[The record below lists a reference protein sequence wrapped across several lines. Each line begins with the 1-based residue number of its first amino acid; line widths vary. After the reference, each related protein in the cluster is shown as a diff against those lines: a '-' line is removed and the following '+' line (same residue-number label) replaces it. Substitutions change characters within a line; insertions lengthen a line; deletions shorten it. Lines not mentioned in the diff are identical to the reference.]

1 MAGSVNYA
9 YVKFYESDLEE
20 IAMDVLS
27 GDEFEMGYVY
37 CPGSELHRE
46 QDEVLIVDDF
56 YLYLIKRY
64 PDLSDTE
71 IAKIESRVRATENTL
86 YETNRAFLRLLADG
100 FDLKRDDPSKSDI
113 HIELADYE
121 NFDNNTFRVVN
132 QFEVKQR
139 QLRIPDAVVFL
150 NGLPIVV
157 FEFKNPAN
165 DIADTHAA
173 YEQVAVRY
181 ARDIPRLMSYNAF
194 TILSDGV
201 NSKYGSIFAPYKF
214 FNTWR
219 QVEEGDEET
228 QGVEAFYTLIEGLLR
243 KDRLLAMVKNFIF
256 FTDALQQDD
265 ETKIIARP
273 PQFFAATKLHHNI
286 KLHMKPHGDGKGGTY
301 FGTTGCGKSYT
312 MLFLTRMLMRD
323 PYLESPTI
331 LLITDR
337 TDLDDQLA
345 GQFTSAKEFIG
356 DSDVVQ
362 IESREKLKERLGGRQ
377 SGGVYLTTIQK
388 FTEGLSLL
396 SDRANIICI
405 SDEAHRSQTNLD
417 EQTKVTDTGVYTKY
431 GFARYLH
438 DSLPNATYVGFT
450 GTPIDDTLAVFG
462 EIVDAYTMV
471 ESVRDGFTVNLVYE
485 GRAAKVNLD
494 SSRVREIEDYYVEC
508 EKRGANLHQIEES
521 KKASTTLD
529 VILGD
534 GDRLDAVAADFVR
547 HYETRVAEG
556 ATVRGKAM
564 FVCAN
569 RFIAYDLYT
578 RIIALR
584 PEWGEVGKGDVEGLT
599 EKEAAKVKPIERV
612 KLIMTR
618 GKDDPK
624 AMYDMLGTDEDR
636 KELARQFKD
645 DRSNF
650 KIAIVVDMW
659 LTGFDVPSLD
669 TIYIDKPIQKHS
681 LIQAV
686 SRVNRV
692 FEGKARGLIVDYIGI
707 KKYLNEAV
715 KTYTRYKGDGFDG
728 VEQAVKLVRDR
739 LEIINGIFNKFD
751 ASNFF
756 CDVPKKRLDCLNRAT
771 EYVQRNKE
779 VEDRFMHLARDMR
792 QAYGLCAA
800 SELLT
805 REEHARIDFYIAVR
819 AVVFKLN
826 KGDAPDTAEMNER
839 VRQLLEDAIQS
850 TGVEEIFI
858 EGQDVGTVEE
868 DLFDEAYL
876 RRIEAMELPN
886 LKIKLLQQLL
896 RRSIDAYKKV
906 NRIKAVDFSKR
917 LRQIVEVYNDRRK
930 DEGNLSAILDD
941 VASQLVDLFNDLTD
955 EKTSFE
961 GMGIDYEEKA
971 FYDIL
976 EACAEKYGF
985 DYPKD
990 KMIELSRKVKEIV
1003 ADNSRYTDWAKRDDI
1018 RAQMKVDLIIL
1029 LDENGYPPVPRDDVF
1044 KGVFEQAE
1052 NFKKYAA

>member
-20 IAMDVLS
+20 VAMDVLS
-27 GDEFEMGYVY
+27 GDEFEMGYTY
-37 CPGSELHRE
+37 CHGSELHRE
-46 QDEVLIVDDF
+46 QDEVLIIDDF
-56 YLYLIKRY
+56 YLYLIRRY

-71 IAKIESRVRATENTL
+71 IAKIEARIRATENTP
-86 YETNRAFLRLLADG
+86 YETNRTFLRLLADG

-121 NFDNNTFRVVN
+121 HPEDNCFRVVN

-201 NSKYGSIFAPYKF
+201 NSKYGSIYAPYKF

-228 QGVEAFYTLIEGLLR
+228 QGVEAFYTLVEGLLR
-243 KDRLLAMVKNFIF
+243 KDRLLAIVKNFIF
-256 FTDALQQDD
+256 FPDALQQDD

-323 PYLESPTI
+323 PHLESPTI

-337 TDLDDQLA
+337 TDLDDQLSA
-345 GQFTSAKEFIG
+345 QFTSAKEFIG

-362 IESREKLKERLGGRQ
+362 IETRDDLRERLSGRQ

-462 EIVDAYTMV
+462 DIVDAYTMV

-494 SSRVREIEDYYVEC
+494 SARVREIEDYYVEC

-534 GDRLDAVAADFVR
+534 GDRLDAVAADFVK
-547 HYETRVAEG
+547 HYETRVEEG

-569 RFIAYDLYT
+569 RFIAYDLYR

-584 PEWGEVGKGDVEGLT
+584 PEWAEVRTGDVDGLS
-599 EKEAAKVKPIERV
+599 EREAAKVKPIERV

-624 AMYDMLGTDEDR
+624 EMYDMLGTDEDR

-650 KIAIVVDMW
+650 RIAIVVDMW

-692 FEGKARGLIVDYIGI
+692 YEGKARGLIVDYIGI

-715 KTYTRYKGDGFDG
+715 KTYTHYRGDGFDG
-728 VEQAVKLVRDR
+728 VEKAAKLVRDR
-739 LEIINGIFNKFD
+739 LEIIDGIFNRFD
-751 ASNFF
+751 ATDFF
-756 CDVPKKRLDCLNRAT
+756 CDEPKKRLDCLNRAA
-771 EYVQRNKE
+771 EYVQRNKD
-779 VEDRFMHLARDMR
+779 VEDRFMRLARDMR

-805 REEHARIDFYIAVR
+805 RDEHGRIDFYIAVR

-839 VRQLLEDAIQS
+839 VRQLLEEAIQS

-858 EGQDVGTVEE
+858 EGQDLPTVEE

-876 RRIEAMELPN
+876 RRIEAMDLPN

-917 LRQIVEVYNDRRK
+917 LRQIVDVYNDRRK
-930 DEGNLSAILDD
+930 EEGDLSDILDD
-941 VASQLVDLFNDLTD
+941 ITNQLVDLFEDLKD

-985 DYPKD
+985 EYPKD
-990 KMIELSRKVKEIV
+990 KMVELSRKVKEIV
-1003 ADNSRYTDWAKRDDI
+1003 ADNSRYTDWAKREDI

-1044 KGVFEQAE
+1044 KDVFEQAE

>member
-1 MAGSVNYA
+1 MANSYQYD

-27 GDEFEMGYVY
+27 GDEFEMGYIY
-37 CPGSELHRE
+37 CPGSELHRK
-46 QDEVLIVDDF
+46 QDEVLITDDL

-64 PDLSDTE
+64 PDLSEVE
-71 IAKIESRVRATENTL
+71 IAKIEARIRATENTT

-121 NFDNNTFRVVN
+121 NFDNNIFRVVN

-165 DIADTHAA
+165 DIADTYAA

-181 ARDIPRLMSYNAF
+181 VRDIPRLMSYNAF
-194 TILSDGV
+194 TVLSDGV

-219 QVEEGDEET
+219 QVEESDEEK
-228 QGVEAFYTLIEGLLR
+228 QGVEAFYALMEGLLR
-243 KDRLLAMVKNFIF
+243 KERLLAMVKNFIF
-256 FTDALQQDD
+256 FPDSLQQDD

-273 PQFFAATKLHHNI
+273 PQFFAATKLHRNI

-323 PYLESPTI
+323 PEMANPTI

-345 GQFTSAKEFIG
+345 GQFMAAKEFIG
-356 DSDVVQ
+356 DHDVVQ

-450 GTPIDDTLAVFG
+450 GTPVDDTLAVFG
-462 EIVDAYTMV
+462 DIVDAYTMV

-494 SSRVREIEDYYVEC
+494 SSRVRDIENYYIEC
-508 EKRGANLHQIEES
+508 ERRGANLHQIEES

-534 GDRLDAVAADFVR
+534 GDRLDAVAADFVK

-564 FVCAN
+564 FVCAS
-569 RFIAYDLYT
+569 RTIAYDLYM

-584 PEWGEVGKGDVEGLT
+584 PEWGEIAKGDVEGLSK
-599 EKEAAKVKPIERV
+599 KEAAKVKPIERI

-618 GKDDPK
+618 GKDDSRS
-624 AMYDMLGTDEDR
+624 MYDMLGTDEDR

-650 KIAIVVDMW
+650 KIAVVVDMW

-715 KTYTRYKGDGFDG
+715 KIYTRYKGDGFDG
-728 VEQAVKLVRDR
+728 VEQAAKLVRDR
-739 LEIINGIFNKFD
+739 LEIIDGIFNRFD
-751 ASNFF
+751 SSDFF
-756 CDVPKKRLDCLNRAT
+756 GSIPKKRLDCLNRAA
-771 EYVQRNKE
+771 EYIQCNRD
-779 VEDRFMHLARDMR
+779 VEERFMMLVRDMR

-805 REEHARIDFYIAVR
+805 RDEHARIDFYIAVR

-826 KGDAPDTAEMNER
+826 KGDAPDTAEMNKR

-858 EGQDVGTVEE
+858 EGQEAGTVEE
-868 DLFDEAYL
+868 NLFDEAYL
-876 RRIEAMELPN
+876 HRIEAMSLPN

-896 RRSIDAYKKV
+896 KRNIDAYKKV

-917 LRQIVEVYNDRRK
+917 LRQIVDVYNDRRK
-930 DEGNLSAILDD
+930 DEGDLSVILDD
-941 VASQLVDLFNDLTD
+941 VASQLVDLFNNLND
-955 EKTSFE
+955 EKASFE
-961 GMGIDYEEKA
+961 SMGIDYEEKA

-985 DYPKD
+985 EYPKD

-1003 ADNSRYTDWAKRDDI
+1003 ADNSRYTDWAKREDI

-1044 KGVFEQAE
+1044 KDVFEQAE

>member
-20 IAMDVLS
+20 VAMDVLS
-27 GDEFEMGYVY
+27 GDEFEMGYTY
-37 CPGSELHRE
+37 CHGSELHRE
-46 QDEVLIVDDF
+46 QDEVLIIDDL
-56 YLYLIKRY
+56 YLYLIRRY

-71 IAKIESRVRATENTL
+71 IAKIEARVRATENTP
-86 YETNRAFLRLLADG
+86 YETNRTFLRLLADG

-121 NFDNNTFRVVN
+121 HPEDNYFRVVN

-201 NSKYGSIFAPYKF
+201 NSKYGSIYAPYKF

-228 QGVEAFYTLIEGLLR
+228 QGVEAFYTLVEGLLR
-243 KDRLLAMVKNFIF
+243 KDRLLAIVKNFIF
-256 FTDALQQDD
+256 FPDALQQDD

-323 PYLESPTI
+323 PHLESPTI

-337 TDLDDQLA
+337 TDLDDQLSA
-345 GQFTSAKEFIG
+345 QFTSAKEFIG

-362 IESREKLKERLGGRQ
+362 IETRDDLRERLTGRQ

-494 SSRVREIEDYYVEC
+494 SARVREIEDYYVEC

-547 HYETRVAEG
+547 HYETRVEEG

-569 RFIAYDLYT
+569 RFIAYDLYK

-584 PEWGEVGKGDVEGLT
+584 PEWAEVRTGDVAGLS
-599 EKEAAKVKPIERV
+599 EREAAKVKPIERV

-624 AMYDMLGTDEDR
+624 EMYDMLGTDEDR

-650 KIAIVVDMW
+650 RIAIVVDMW

-692 FEGKARGLIVDYIGI
+692 YEGKARGLIVDYIGI

-715 KTYTRYKGDGFDG
+715 KTYTHYKGDGFDG
-728 VEQAVKLVRDR
+728 VEKAAKLVRDR
-739 LEIINGIFNKFD
+739 LEIIDGIFNRFD
-751 ASNFF
+751 SSDFF
-756 CDVPKKRLDCLNRAT
+756 CDEPKKRLDCLNRAA
-771 EYVQRNKE
+771 EYVQQNKE
-779 VEDRFMHLARDMR
+779 VEDRFMRLARDMR

-805 REEHARIDFYIAVR
+805 RDEHARIDFYIAVR

-839 VRQLLEDAIQS
+839 VRQLLEEAIQS

-858 EGQDVGTVEE
+858 EGQDLPSVEE

-896 RRSIDAYKKV
+896 KRSIDAYKKV

-917 LRQIVEVYNDRRK
+917 LRQIVELYNDRRK
-930 DEGNLSAILDD
+930 DEGDLSDILDD
-941 VASQLVDLFNDLTD
+941 IANQLVDLFDDLKD

-976 EACAEKYGF
+976 EACATKYGF
-985 DYPKD
+985 EYPKD
-990 KMIELSRKVKEIV
+990 KMLELSRKVKEIV

-1044 KGVFEQAE
+1044 KDVFEQAE
-1052 NFKKYAA
+1052 NFKRYAA

>member
-1 MAGSVNYA
+1 MAGTFEYKIVR
-9 YVKFYESDLEE
+9 FYESELED
-20 IAMDVLS
+20 IAMDLLS
-27 GDEFEMGYVY
+27 EEKPGMGYIY

-46 QDEVLIVDDF
+46 QDEVLIIDDF

-71 IAKIESRVRATENTL
+71 IAKIEARVRATENTP

-121 NFDNNTFRVVN
+121 NFDNNTFRIVN

-165 DIADTHAA
+165 DVADTHAA
-173 YEQVAVRY
+173 YEQVAMRY

-201 NSKYGSIFAPYKF
+201 NSKYGSIYAPYKF

-243 KDRLLAMVKNFIF
+243 KDRLLALVKNFIF
-256 FTDALQQDD
+256 FPDALQQDD

-273 PQFFAATKLHHNI
+273 PQFFAATKLHHSI

-323 PYLESPTI
+323 PEMESPTI

-362 IESREKLKERLGGRQ
+362 IESREKLKERLGGRR

-388 FTEGLSLL
+388 FTEELSLL
-396 SDRANIICI
+396 SDRTNIVCI

-417 EQTKVTDTGVYTKY
+417 EQTRVTDTGVYTKY

-450 GTPIDDTLAVFG
+450 GTPVDDTLTVFG
-462 EIVDAYTMV
+462 DIVDAYTMV

-508 EKRGANLHQIEES
+508 EGRGANLHQIEES
-521 KKASTTLD
+521 KKATTTLD

-556 ATVRGKAM
+556 ATARGKAM

-584 PEWGEVGKGDVEGLT
+584 PEWGEVGQGDVEGLS
-599 EKEAAKVKPIERV
+599 EKEAAKVKPIERM

-715 KTYTRYKGDGFDG
+715 KTYTHYKGDDFDG
-728 VEQAVKLVRDR
+728 VEQAAKLVRDR
-739 LEIINGIFNKFD
+739 LEIIDGIFNRFD
-751 ASNFF
+751 SSDFF
-756 CDVPKKRLDCLNRAT
+756 GTEPKKRLDCLNRAV

-779 VEDRFMHLARDMR
+779 VEDRFMSLARDMR

-805 REEHARIDFYIAVR
+805 RDEHARIDFYIAVR

-858 EGQDVGTVEE
+858 EGQDVGAVEE

-876 RRIEAMELPN
+876 HCIEAMELPN

-917 LRQIVEVYNDRRK
+917 LRQIVDVYNDRRK
-930 DEGNLSAILDD
+930 DEGDLSDILDD
-941 VASQLVDLFNDLTD
+941 VVTQLVGLFNDLAD
-955 EKTSFE
+955 EKASFE

-985 DYPKD
+985 EYPKD
-990 KMIELSRKVKEIV
+990 KMIELSRKVKGIV
-1003 ADNSRYTDWAKRDDI
+1003 ADNSCYTDWAKREDI

-1044 KGVFEQAE
+1044 KDVFEQAE
-1052 NFKKYAA
+1052 NFKKYAE